1 MIKTVINEHPNSRES
16 ATLARNSSTNIHV
29 SEFAWF
35 MIIKN
40 RAFNQLKS
48 IKKKISLLISFKF
61 SKETGTL

>member
-48 IKKKISLLISFKF
+48 IKKKIL
-61 SKETGTL
+61 EGNRHTLRYFGVVI